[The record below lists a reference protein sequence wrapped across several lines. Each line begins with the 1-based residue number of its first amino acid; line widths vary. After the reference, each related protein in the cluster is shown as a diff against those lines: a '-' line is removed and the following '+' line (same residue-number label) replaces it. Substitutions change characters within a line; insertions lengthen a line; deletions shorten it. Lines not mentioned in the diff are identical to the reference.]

1 MARNTVADVMTRR
14 VVYLPAET
22 TVDEAAQAMRDEGIG
37 DVVVTRAATLAG
49 LVTDRDIVVRVI
61 ASGLSPKD
69 TTLGDIATHE
79 IVMVAESASL
89 DDAVQAMR
97 ERSIRRLLVCDAD
110 RNVVGIVSLG
120 DIAMAGTTAM
130 ASGNAS

>member
-1 MARNTVADVMTRR
+1 MTRHTVADVMTRQ

-22 TVDEAAQAMRDEGIG
+22 TVDEAAQAMRDQGIG
-37 DVVVTRAATLAG
+37 DIVVTRGATLAG

-61 ASGLSPKD
+61 ASTLSPQS
-69 TTLGDIATHE
+69 TTLGEIATQE
-79 IVMVAESASL
+79 LVMVAGTASL

-110 RNVVGIVSLG
+110 RNLIGIVSLS
-120 DIAMAGTTAM
+120 DIAMAGTVAM
-130 ASGNAS
+130 AANTP